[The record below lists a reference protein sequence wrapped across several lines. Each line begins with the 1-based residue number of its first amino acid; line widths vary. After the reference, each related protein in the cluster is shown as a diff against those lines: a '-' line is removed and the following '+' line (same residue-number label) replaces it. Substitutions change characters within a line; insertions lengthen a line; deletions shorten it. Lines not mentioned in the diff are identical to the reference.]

1 MNPRK
6 LLLPLLLALLSIIL
20 LGCPQKAE
28 EDQTKEESSPSV
40 EDIVQTE
47 EPVNP
52 GDIVIEKAPV
62 NTDTANSRDPYW
74 STLGYETWQGI
85 TDVTELPESLML
97 DMLNVNRM
105 LWQSESYLTL
115 EEIISKYNLDL
126 GELDAEN
133 LNSAGYD
140 LYVKG
145 DYESAMQMF
154 IEAMNIDPTYVYA
167 HYNFACAGSL
177 YLQYWANQDSGLYAQ
192 QEGYYNE
199 EFLTTVQ
206 DEVFQNLSISYFL
219 ASRYLEKSKTD
230 SDLEYIRSLKLYSN
244 LRQNL
249 SETKFWGLYGYHQS
263 EVSDIEEFPES
274 GQLSITL
281 DGGFYSGYSYSDLW
295 DDHKGR
301 INQWEFDTH
310 KLISNDQVS
319 LTKLENNDIK
329 RLGYRVDYDTGNSK
343 DIGRQ
348 PYIITYEDM
357 FSIEGLL
364 YRDEIWKIEGTKT
377 LYRYNIDYPKK
388 TSIGTLRFTSY
399 HDFNVSNKSN
409 YYDSIR
415 DSYELH
421 RKLFKSYIDEKL
433 KN

>member
-6 LLLPLLLALLSIIL
+6 LLLPLLLALLSLLL

-28 EDQTKEESSPSV
+28 ADQTKEAPSPSA
-40 EDIVQTE
+40 EDIVKTE
-47 EPVNP
+47 EHTNP
-52 GDIVIEKAPV
+52 GDVVIEKAPV

-97 DMLNVNRM
+97 DMLNVRRM
-105 LWQSESYLTL
+105 SWQAISYLTL

-126 GELDAEN
+126 GELDAKT

-145 DYESAMQMF
+145 DYESAMQLF
-154 IEAMNIDPTYVYA
+154 VEAMNIDPTYVYA

-199 EFLTTVQ
+199 EFLAIVL
-206 DEVFQNLSISYFL
+206 DEVFQNLSLSYFL
-219 ASRYLEKSKTD
+219 ASRYLEKSETD
-230 SDLEYIRSLKLYSN
+230 SDLEYIRGLKRYSN

-249 SETKFWGLYGYHQS
+249 SEPNFWILYGYHQS
-263 EVSDIEEFPES
+263 KVSDIEEFPES

-281 DGGFYSGYSYSDLW
+281 DGGFYSAFTFYYLMKDNSRS
-295 DDHKGR
+295 
-301 INQWEFDTH
+301 NQWDMDTH
-310 KLISNDQVS
+310 NLIDKNQVS
-319 LTKLENNDIK
+319 LIQLDHVDIEK
-329 RLGYRVDYDTGNSK
+329 YGYRISYEVGNIE
-343 DIGRQ
+343 DNGRQ
-348 PYIITYEDM
+348 PYIIAYDNKL
-357 FSIEGLL
+357 SIEGILN
-364 YRDEIWKIEGTKT
+364 RDKYWNIEGTRT
-377 LYRYNIDYPKK
+377 LYNYKLNYPEKR
-388 TSIGTLRFTSY
+388 SDGTLRFALYEDWKFSY
-399 HDFNVSNKSN
+399 KES

-415 DSYELH
+415 ESYE
-421 RKLFKSYIDEKL
+421 RYFNKYKRYVDEKL
-433 KN
+433 GK